1 MKAITLYQP
10 YASLVACGAKK
21 NETRSWH
28 TWYTGPLAIHAA
40 KTETYLFFAT
50 APGRF
55 RSALLEAGVDA
66 DNLPTGA
73 VVATCNLRACV
84 QIVNQSIIDGL
95 ALTED
100 EIHFGDW
107 TFDRYAWVLD
117 DVRMLAKPSVAQGHQ
132 RIWNWD
138 PIGGVGGVQ
147 FAQALAARID
157 PLTDA
162 EKRGALD
169 AADAVWDPVT
179 EINPEFMIVEG
190 EVIDLRDESDG

>member
-10 YASLVACGAKK
+10 YASLVACRAKK

-28 TWYTGPLAIHAA
+28 TWHTGPLAIHAA
-40 KTETYLFFAT
+40 QTETYLFLAT

-55 RSALLEAGVDA
+55 RSALLAAGVDA
-66 DNLPTGA
+66 DNLPLGA
-73 VVATCNLRACV
+73 IVATSDLKACV
-84 QIVNQSIIDGL
+84 QIVNQSIIDAL

-107 TFDRYAWVLD
+107 SLDRYAWVLGD
-117 DVRMLAKPSVAQGHQ
+117 DVQSLAEPIPAQGHQ

-138 PIGGVGGVQ
+138 PTGEAQ

-162 EKRGALD
+162 EKREAL
-169 AADAVWDPVT
+169 
-179 EINPEFMIVEG
+179 N
-190 EVIDLRDESDG
+190 R

>member
-10 YASLVACGAKK
+10 YASLVACRAKK

-40 KTETYLFFAT
+40 QTETYLFLAT
-50 APGRF
+50 VPGRF
-55 RSALLEAGVDA
+55 RSALLTAGVDA
-66 DNLPTGA
+66 DNLPLGA
-73 VVATCNLRACV
+73 IVATSNLRACV
-84 QIVNQSIIDGL
+84 QIVNQAIIDGL

-107 TFDRYAWVLD
+107 SLDRYAWVLGD
-117 DVRMLAKPSVAQGHQ
+117 DVQSLAKPIPAQGHQ

-138 PIGGVGGVQ
+138 PPAHLA
-147 FAQALAARID
+147 FAMALSERID
-157 PLTDA
+157 PLTDD

-169 AADAVWDPVT
+169 GQEHLFD
-179 EINPEFMIVEG
+179 
-190 EVIDLRDESDG
+190 